1 MGNLK
6 TPIIRPL
13 RSQGGTFYTFASAV
27 EDIGLNIAER
37 KNKVRLSHYAILD
50 IPDTDENNINEN
62 KNKFNFYSCPGAFGR
77 RFFTDAED
85 NNALNLLTQSCNQS
99 LAQSFMSYAL
109 NMETAIINNSNYD
122 YSTSLTVSERVF
134 WKWLKESGAIRW
146 YKDENGYLREGDIND
161 NIDKTT
167 NGIYTNVVK
176 AIGKIDGV
184 SQRSSDY
191 GMYNE
196 VYVNIPA
203 AFGTSHPIIF
213 KEVNDN
219 NYSFM
224 NKYESD
230 NPNLIGKHNDFA
242 NNSLYNVG
250 FYDYSDSA
258 NDAKAYY
265 KFNTTENVIWSDEY
279 AKNITDNNINMY
291 LTDNKVTDHSNPN
304 DLIEICYSSYD
315 DNLYPNYKFLRSK
328 YDCMTLDILLNSE
341 YYTTNNIDYD
351 TLSTSVDSNDYEFN
365 AILVYYSIYDN
376 TDNILATNLYGVYF
390 IDAPKLLE
398 ENKDKSFN
406 FKIPRLNKVK
416 SNIDGFGTSYSF
428 RLNMRTSSIYDNEN
442 NIIEDNS
449 SSENSIIND
458 FNNVIAKLNDSI
470 KLLSKNTKHTYILTE
485 KYNTIYNNVSSITQ
499 KLNELNNNVNT
510 LLQTTLSD
518 LDVNSI
524 TTNEL
529 TLNDSKLNIN
539 TDNIFNININSNDI
553 IKYDNADNEINIIP
567 TINISNAT
575 KRLNISN
582 TSTDDANIDL
592 LLKNNNIFDY
602 IKIVPKSSENNNTY
616 DLLDI
621 EIRNGVDIDATNFAI
636 KDQKIDII
644 TLLAYI
650 LHKIK

>member
-27 EDIGLNIAER
+27 EDIGLNITER

-77 RFFTDAED
+77 RFFEGAED

-213 KEVNDN
+213 KEVDDN

-224 NKYESD
+224 SKYESD

-258 NDAKAYY
+258 NDAKEYY

-341 YYTTNNIDYD
+341 YYTINNIDYD
-351 TLSTSVDSNDYEFN
+351 TLSTSVNSNDYEFN

-390 IDAPKLLE
+390 VDAPKLLE

-485 KYNTIYNNVSSITQ
+485 KYNKIYNNVSSITR

-539 TDNIFNININSNDI
+539 TDNTFNININSNDI
-553 IKYDNADNEINIIP
+553 IKYDDANNEINIIP

-582 TSTDDANIDL
+582 TSTDDANIDS

-602 IKIVPKSSENNNTY
+602 IKIVPKSSGNNNTY

-621 EIRNGVDIDATNFAI
+621 EIRNDVDIDATNFAI

>member
-161 NIDKTT
+161 NIDKPT

-376 TDNILATNLYGVYF
+376 ADNILATNLYGVYF

-485 KYNTIYNNVSSITQ
+485 KYNKIYNNVSSITQ
-499 KLNELNNNVNT
+499 KLNKLNNNVNT

-539 TDNIFNININSNDI
+539 TDNTFNININSNDI

-621 EIRNGVDIDATNFAI
+621 EIRNDVDIDATNFAI

>member
-213 KEVNDN
+213 KEVDDN

-224 NKYESD
+224 SKYESD

-315 DNLYPNYKFLRSK
+315 DTLYPNYKFLRSK

-376 TDNILATNLYGVYF
+376 ADNILATNLYGVYF

-485 KYNTIYNNVSSITQ
+485 KYNNIYNNVSSITQ
-499 KLNELNNNVNT
+499 ELNELNNNVNT

-539 TDNIFNININSNDI
+539 TDNTFNININSNDI
-553 IKYDNADNEINIIP
+553 IKYNDADNEINIIP

-621 EIRNGVDIDATNFAI
+621 EIRNDVDIDATNFAI

>member
-109 NMETAIINNSNYD
+109 NMETAIINNSSYD

-213 KEVNDN
+213 KEVDDN

-224 NKYESD
+224 SKYESD

-291 LTDNKVTDHSNPN
+291 LTDNKVTDHNNPN

-351 TLSTSVDSNDYEFN
+351 TLSTSVNSNDYEFN
-365 AILVYYSIYDN
+365 TILVYYSIYDN

-485 KYNTIYNNVSSITQ
+485 KYNNIYNNVSSITR

-539 TDNIFNININSNDI
+539 TDNTFNININSNDI
-553 IKYDNADNEINIIP
+553 IKYDNADNEIDIIP

-575 KRLNISN
+575 KKLNISN

-592 LLKNNNIFDY
+592 LLKDNNIFDY

-621 EIRNGVDIDATNFAI
+621 EIRNDVDIDATNFAI
-636 KDQKIDII
+636 KNQKIDIM

-650 LHKIK
+650 LYKIK